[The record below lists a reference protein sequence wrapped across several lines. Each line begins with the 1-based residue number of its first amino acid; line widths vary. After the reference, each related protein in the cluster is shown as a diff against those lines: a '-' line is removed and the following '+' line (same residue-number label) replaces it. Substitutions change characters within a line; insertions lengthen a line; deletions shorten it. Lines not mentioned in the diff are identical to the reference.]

1 MGTSALYVNL
11 NTLGQ
16 ASKALDMCGG
26 EIVDMMK
33 KMLRM
38 ALPGRRKRER
48 SEKRFMDV
56 VPAHDPGL
64 DK

>member
-33 KMLRM
+33 
-38 ALPGRRKRER
+38 RKC
-48 SEKRFMDV
+48 
-56 VPAHDPGL
+56 
-64 DK
+64 